1 MINRKVYTLTSRPLL
16 KMAMFVMSIVLFP
29 PRPALAQSGP
39 DIELGGKILTVI
51 HDSKPWISQSD
62 YPRIEAKWRI
72 ALNELVSHPTPDT
85 ADRSDRFFR
94 IFVDNIATW
103 EISFENNGVLFKK
116 IFAAVVGTRGLAY
129 PLNEI
134 MKLAIPIAQLMQ
146 ESMTD
151 RKHIHRDWGN
161 GYFSMILENAIER
174 ASLAEI
180 SETLDEPMNKWIL
193 LSPHLFLKSY
203 LKGLSRSKNAD
214 YEFKHQLARTYLSS
228 SFPAEIQSMALDV
241 AVNAAWDL
249 AQQSKMTKKDSLPAK
264 EIKEIKEIAE
274 TVHLLKEYF
283 FGLSHS
289 QEGPWLQI
297 RVVKG
302 ISNIPFPTQIT
313 KDFLTEIATDKKNYP
328 PELRRVAFDSLLKIR
343 GYLDPGGAY
352 AGGPPDHLWL
362 RNLRVYMSLKYA
374 LVVAKLGRSCGTLL
388 R

>member
-1 MINRKVYTLTSRPLL
+1 MIKRKVYNVTSGPLL
-16 KMAMFVMSIVLFP
+16 KMAMFVMSMVLFP
-29 PRPALAQSGP
+29 PRPAFAQSGP

-51 HDSKPWISQSD
+51 HDNKRWISESD
-62 YPRIEAKWRI
+62 YSKIEAKWRI

-85 ADRSDRFFR
+85 ADRSDSFFR

-103 EISFENNGVLFKK
+103 KISFENNDVLFKK
-116 IFAAVVGTRGLAY
+116 IFAAVVETRGLAY

-151 RKHIHRDWGN
+151 PKHIHRDWGN
-161 GYFSMILENAIER
+161 GYFPMILENAIER

-180 SETLDEPMNKWIL
+180 SETLHEPMNKWIL

-203 LKGLSRSKNAD
+203 LKGLSRSKIAD

-228 SFPAEIQSMALDV
+228 SIPAEIQATALDV

-249 AQQSKMTKKDSLPAK
+249 AQQSKMNKKDSLPT
-264 EIKEIKEIAE
+264 KEIAE
-274 TVHLLKEYF
+274 TVHLLKDYF

-297 RVVKG
+297 RVIKG
-302 ISNIPFPTQIT
+302 ISNIPFPTQVT
-313 KDFLTEIATDKKNYP
+313 KDFLTEIAIDKKNYP
-328 PELRRVAFDSLLKIR
+328 PELRQVAFDSLLKIR

-352 AGGPPDHLWL
+352 MGGPPDHLWL
-362 RNLRVYMSLKYA
+362 RNLRVYISLKYDLLSAKVA
-374 LVVAKLGRSCGTLL
+374 LTCRSRL